1 MSITAATANVNY
13 SALNSGTTATSANA
27 TQDAAATADRF
38 LKLLVAQMKNQD
50 PLNPMD
56 NAQVTTQMAQINTV
70 SGIEKLNSTVSGL
83 NAQFA
88 QLQSLQSA
96 ALVGR
101 NVVVPGNTL
110 AVTGPF
116 DGAERGG
123 AFELASGA
131 DKVEVQVISANGTV
145 VETQNLGKRNGG
157 SYSFTSKVPGGVTFK
172 VVATNG
178 ETQVPTTA
186 LTSARV
192 QAVSLGGSGGVR
204 LELSNGSTVSY
215 TDIRSLS

>member
-1 MSITAATANVNY
+1 MSITAATGSFNY
-13 SALNSGTTATSANA
+13 ATLNSGTTATSANT

-83 NAQFA
+83 NAQFD

-101 NVVVPGNTL
+101 NVVVPGDKL
-110 AVTGPF
+110 AATGAW
-116 DGAERGG
+116 DSGERGG
-123 AFELASGA
+123 AFELASTA
-131 DKVEVQVISANGTV
+131 DKVEVQILNANGSV
-145 VETQNLGKRNGG
+145 VETQTLGKRNGG
-157 SYSFTSKVPGGVTFK
+157 SYSFTSKAPDGATFR
-172 VVATNG
+172 VVASNG
-178 ETQVPTTA
+178 ETKVATTT

-192 QAVSLGGSGGVR
+192 QAVSMGGAGGVR

-215 TDIRSLS
+215 TDVRSLS